1 MHGPGPRRPHPQPGR
16 PHLDCHLHL
25 PVCTSPAGR
34 PAPAPPPIDPG
45 ALAVQFWRTIPLP
58 VPRPSIPP
66 GYAIT
71 GKPAYLVTG
80 GVVRPNAYIDATP
93 LGPLVV
99 HATGTYFVDWGD
111 GTSPAW
117 SGPYQ
122 TEGLPY
128 PDGNIAHTYDNVGT
142 VAVTLRE
149 RWTATWSLGPE
160 AGTLGGLA
168 TMATIAG
175 FPIRQLQVII
185 TN

>member
-1 MHGPGPRRPHPQPGR
+1 MALGPAGPTPN
-16 PHLDCHLHL
+16 LAVLTWIATLHL
-25 PVCTSPAGR
+25 PVCTAPAGR

-80 GVVRPNAYIDATP
+80 GVVRPNVYIDTTP

-122 TEGLPY
+122 SEGLRD
-128 PDGNIAHTYDNVGT
+128 PDGNIAHTYDNVDT
-142 VAVTLRE
+142 VTVTLRE

-160 AGTLGGLA
+160 AGTLGALA
-168 TMATIAG
+168 TVATIAD
-175 FPIRQLQVII
+175 FPICQLQAII

>member
-1 MHGPGPRRPHPQPGR
+1 M
-16 PHLDCHLHL
+16 DCH
-25 PVCTSPAGR
+25 
-34 PAPAPPPIDPG
+34 PAPAGMHVAGGPTSAG
-45 ALAVQFWRTIPLP
+45 AASDRPRCAGGPVLAHHPLP

-80 GVVRPNAYIDATP
+80 GVVRPNAYIDTTP

-122 TEGLPY
+122 SEGLPY

-142 VAVTLRE
+142 VTVTLRE

-168 TMATIAG
+168 TVATIAD
-175 FPIRQLQVII
+175 FPIRQLQAII